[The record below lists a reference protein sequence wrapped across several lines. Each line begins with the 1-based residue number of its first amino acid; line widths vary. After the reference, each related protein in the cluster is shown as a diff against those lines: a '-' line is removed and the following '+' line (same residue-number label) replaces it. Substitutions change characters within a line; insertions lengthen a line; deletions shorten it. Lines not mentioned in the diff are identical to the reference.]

1 MLIIR
6 VYTGADGQTHFEDL
20 ETDTFPNP
28 ESLENVSGIRF
39 RVQDPGVFSDWH
51 QESQRNYIITLSGEG
66 ELGIGDG
73 TLRRIKAGEVM
84 LVEDLTGQGH
94 TTRVTSTVPRVTV
107 QIPLKN
113 QTPGSESIINP

>member
-73 TLRRIKAGEVM
+73 TLR
-84 LVEDLTGQGH
+84 
-94 TTRVTSTVPRVTV
+94 
-107 QIPLKN
+107 
-113 QTPGSESIINP
+113 